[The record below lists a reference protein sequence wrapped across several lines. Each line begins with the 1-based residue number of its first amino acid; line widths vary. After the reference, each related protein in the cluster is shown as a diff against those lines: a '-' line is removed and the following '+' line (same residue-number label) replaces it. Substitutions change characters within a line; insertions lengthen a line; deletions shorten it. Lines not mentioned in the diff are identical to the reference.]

1 MQPQYFMINGES
13 ETQLAQESG
22 YYYTGQNEKVYM
34 RLVNIGYYGV
44 RYIFPSS
51 LNATTIASDGRPL
64 PSSFENDTIEVL
76 PGERYGTMIETGTD
90 IFYPVVVEY
99 FNLNNQVVESSQ
111 NVIIKTS
118 PLGIETENITG
129 LKVTP
134 NPSGSGVFNINSD
147 ILVDYSIY
155 SILGELIIQGN
166 SSAIDL
172 SDEPNGMYFLQTENS
187 IQKLIKK

>member
-1 MQPQYFMINGES
+1 
-13 ETQLAQESG
+13 
-22 YYYTGQNEKVYM
+22 M

-118 PLGIETENITG
+118 PLGIDSENITG
-129 LKVTP
+129 IKVTP

-147 ILVDYSIY
+147 KLIDYSIY
-155 SILGELIIQGN
+155 SILGELIIHGN
-166 SSAIDL
+166 SSTIDL
-172 SDEPNGMYFLQTENS
+172 SEEPNGMYFLHTENS
-187 IQKLIKK
+187 IQKLIKQ